1 MKTIYGYIGILIA
14 ACLLQACESDL
25 DKAYYSDGQAQP
37 AVLEALPET
46 YTINPLQ
53 QNEVALTFKWSA
65 PQMGYN
71 ASITNNLE
79 MDIKGENN
87 FGDKKVIL
95 SSLVG
100 NNSTVSFTNKE
111 LNDYVLSLF
120 KNYADE
126 ARIYTIETVHL
137 EFRVTSVI
145 SEAKAPLVSN
155 IVSSTVTPYDNENTG
170 YKAAVIT
177 STDISELVL
186 AAGQKEETA
195 LPLTWQQAYLG
206 DNASISYAI
215 EINLPKTNTEYN
227 WSKKVTV
234 KTTQETSYNLT
245 HQDLNDALVSLLAKY
260 NKEVGKTEINLSVS
274 ATKSGYIKAL
284 ASEPLTISITPYVA
298 TPTFTTVPENMDL
311 ISGTSYSLAW
321 EAVEGA
327 KYQVEMDIKDAEFSQ
342 RAILENG
349 LTSTNLDINNAV
361 LSKAIKYLKIAHN
374 AVTLSAEQEVEFR
387 VKAYFGN
394 TETGVLSE
402 AKAVAVTYDNSE
414 NTPEAFYFIG
424 KYCNWNFA
432 NCQKLYLTK
441 SGSYKGNIIANNL
454 TGEDPNNDGW
464 KITDKPNWN
473 NRNWGG
479 PINNSIMTQYGNNVT
494 NYGYNNNTSYT
505 VEFNPN
511 NGRLTMSNEEKSW
524 MLLGEHNN
532 YSFSDES
539 KMEIVYDESNK
550 KWYLQKKGVKMQTGN
565 TWQIR
570 SQMLNMEVTPQN
582 TEGHFETDVTDE
594 SQFTVNQTG
603 NYEIRWYFNEPTPYV
618 IVIKE

>member
-1 MKTIYGYIGILIA
+1 
-14 ACLLQACESDL
+14 
-25 DKAYYSDGQAQP
+25 
-37 AVLEALPET
+37 
-46 YTINPLQ
+46 
-53 QNEVALTFKWSA
+53 
-65 PQMGYN
+65 MGYN

-126 ARIYTIETVHL
+126 AGIYTIETVHL

-145 SEAKAPLVSN
+145 SEAKTPLVSN

-260 NKEVGKTEINLSVS
+260 SKEVGKTEINLSVS

-311 ISGTSYSLAW
+311 TSGTSYSLAW

-342 RAILENG
+342 RAILESG

-361 LSKAIKYLKIAHN
+361 LSKAIKYLKMAHN
-374 AVTLSAEQEVEFR
+374 AVTLSAEQKVEFR
-387 VKAYFGN
+387 VRAYFGN

-402 AKAVAVTYDNSE
+402 AKTVAVTYDNSE
-414 NTPEAFYFIG
+414 NTPEVFYLVG
-424 KYCNWNFA
+424 EYCAWKHDQT
-432 NCQKLYLTK
+432 QKLYKTE
-441 SGSYKGNIIANNL
+441 SGSYKGHIIAKNL
-454 TGEDPNNDGW
+454 YEGW
-464 KITDKPNWN
+464 KITDQHNWN
-473 NRNWGG
+473 GRNWGA
-479 PINNSIMTQYGNNVT
+479 PINSGILTLGNDSKNITSYG
-494 NYGYNNNTSYT
+494 GNNNTNYT

-532 YSFSDES
+532 YSFSDAS
-539 KMEIVYDESNK
+539 KMEIIYDESNK
-550 KWYLQKKGVKMQTGN
+550 KWYLQKKGVKIQAGN

-570 SQMLNMEVTPQN
+570 SQILNMIE
-582 TEGHFETDVTDE
+582 
-594 SQFTVNQTG
+594 
-603 NYEIRWYFNEPTPYV
+603 
-618 IVIKE
+618 

>member
-53 QNEVALTFKWSA
+53 QNEVALTFKWSV

-126 ARIYTIETVHL
+126 AGIYTIETVHL

-145 SEAKAPLVSN
+145 SEAEAPLVSN

-177 STDISELVL
+177 STDIESELAL

-260 NKEVGKTEINLSVS
+260 SKEVGKTEINLSVS

-311 ISGTSYSLAW
+311 TSGTSYSLAW

-342 RAILENG
+342 RAILESG

-374 AVTLSAEQEVEFR
+374 AVVLSAEQEVEFR
-387 VKAYFGN
+387 VRAYFGN

-402 AKAVAVTYDNSE
+402 AKTVAMTYDNSE
-414 NTPEAFYFIG
+414 NTPEVFYLVG
-424 KYCNWNFA
+424 EYCAWKHDQT
-432 NCQKLYLTK
+432 QKLYKTE
-441 SGSYKGNIIANNL
+441 SDSYKGHIIAKNL
-454 TGEDPNNDGW
+454 YEGW
-464 KITDKPNWN
+464 KITDQPNWN
-473 NRNWGG
+473 GRNWGA
-479 PINNSIMTQYGNNVT
+479 PINSGILTLGNDSKNITSYG
-494 NYGYNNNTSYT
+494 GNNNTSYT

-594 SQFTVNQTG
+594 SQFTVSQTS

>member
-1 MKTIYGYIGILIA
+1 M
-14 ACLLQACESDL
+14 
-25 DKAYYSDGQAQP
+25 
-37 AVLEALPET
+37 
-46 YTINPLQ
+46 
-53 QNEVALTFKWSA
+53 
-65 PQMGYN
+65 
-71 ASITNNLE
+71 
-79 MDIKGENN
+79 
-87 FGDKKVIL
+87 
-95 SSLVG
+95 VG

-126 ARIYTIETVHL
+126 AGIYTIETVHL

-145 SEAKAPLVSN
+145 SEAKTPLVSN

-186 AAGQKEETA
+186 AAGKKEETA

-260 NKEVGKTEINLSVS
+260 SKEVGKTEINLSVS

-311 ISGTSYSLAW
+311 TSGTSYSLAW

-342 RAILENG
+342 RAILESG

-361 LSKAIKYLKIAHN
+361 LSKAIKYLKMAHN
-374 AVTLSAEQEVEFR
+374 AVTLSAEQKVEFR
-387 VKAYFGN
+387 VRAYFGN

-402 AKAVAVTYDNSE
+402 AKTVTVTYDNSE
-414 NTPEAFYFIG
+414 NTPEVFYLVG
-424 KYCNWNFA
+424 EYCAWKHDQT
-432 NCQKLYLTK
+432 QKLYKTE
-441 SGSYKGNIIANNL
+441 SGSYKGHIIAKNL
-454 TGEDPNNDGW
+454 YEGW
-464 KITDKPNWN
+464 KITDQPNWN
-473 NRNWGG
+473 GRNWGA
-479 PINNSIMTQYGNNVT
+479 PINSGILTLGNDSKNITSYG
-494 NYGYNNNTSYT
+494 GNNNTNYT

-532 YSFSDES
+532 YSFSDAS
-539 KMEIVYDESNK
+539 KMEIIYDESNK
-550 KWYLQKKGVKMQTGN
+550 KWYLQKKGVKMQAGN

-570 SQMLNMEVTPQN
+570 SQILNMEVTPQN
-582 TEGHFETDVTDE
+582 AEGHFETDVTDE
-594 SQFTVNQTG
+594 SQFTVSQTG

>member
-14 ACLLQACESDL
+14 VCLLQACESDL

-126 ARIYTIETVHL
+126 AGIYTIETVHL

-145 SEAKAPLVSN
+145 SEAKTPLVSN

-260 NKEVGKTEINLSVS
+260 SKEVGKTEINLSVS

-311 ISGTSYSLAW
+311 TSGTSYSLAW

-342 RAILENG
+342 RAILESG

-361 LSKAIKYLKIAHN
+361 LSKAIKYLKMAHN
-374 AVTLSAEQEVEFR
+374 AVTLSAEQKVEFR
-387 VKAYFGN
+387 VRAYFGN

-402 AKAVAVTYDNSE
+402 AKTVTVTYDNSE
-414 NTPEAFYFIG
+414 NTPEVFYLVG
-424 KYCNWNFA
+424 EYCAWKHDQT
-432 NCQKLYLTK
+432 QKLYKTE
-441 SGSYKGNIIANNL
+441 SGSYKGHIIAKNL
-454 TGEDPNNDGW
+454 YEGW
-464 KITDKPNWN
+464 KITDQPNWN
-473 NRNWGG
+473 GRNWGA
-479 PINNSIMTQYGNNVT
+479 PINSGILTLGNDSKNITSYGGNNIPT
-494 NYGYNNNTSYT
+494 
-505 VEFNPN
+505 
-511 NGRLTMSNEEKSW
+511 
-524 MLLGEHNN
+524 
-532 YSFSDES
+532 
-539 KMEIVYDESNK
+539 
-550 KWYLQKKGVKMQTGN
+550 
-565 TWQIR
+565 
-570 SQMLNMEVTPQN
+570 TP
-582 TEGHFETDVTDE
+582 
-594 SQFTVNQTG
+594 
-603 NYEIRWYFNEPTPYV
+603 
-618 IVIKE
+618 

>member
-14 ACLLQACESDL
+14 VCLLQACESDL

-37 AVLEALPET
+37 TVLEALPET

-126 ARIYTIETVHL
+126 AGIYTIETVHL

-145 SEAKAPLVSN
+145 SEAKTPLVSN

-206 DNASISYAI
+206 DNSSISYAI

-245 HQDLNDALVSLLAKY
+245 HQDLNDALVSLLVKY
-260 NKEVGKTEINLSVS
+260 SKEVGKTEINLSVS

-311 ISGTSYSLAW
+311 TSGTSYSLAW

-327 KYQVEMDIKDAEFSQ
+327 KYQVEMDIKDSEFSQ
-342 RAILENG
+342 RAILESG

-361 LSKAIKYLKIAHN
+361 LSKAIKYLKMAHN
-374 AVTLSAEQEVEFR
+374 AVTLSAEQKVEFR
-387 VKAYFGN
+387 VRAYFGN

-402 AKAVAVTYDNSE
+402 AKTVTVTYDNSE
-414 NTPEAFYFIG
+414 NTPEVFYLVG
-424 KYCNWNFA
+424 EYCAWKHDQT
-432 NCQKLYLTK
+432 QKLYKTE
-441 SGSYKGNIIANNL
+441 SGSYKGHIIAKNL
-454 TGEDPNNDGW
+454 YEGW
-464 KITDKPNWN
+464 KITDQPNWN
-473 NRNWGG
+473 GRNWGA
-479 PINNSIMTQYGNNVT
+479 PINSGILTLGNDSKNITSYG
-494 NYGYNNNTSYT
+494 GNNNTNYT

-532 YSFSDES
+532 YSFSDAS
-539 KMEIVYDESNK
+539 KMEIIYDESNK
-550 KWYLQKKGVKMQTGN
+550 KWYLQKKGVKMQAGN

-570 SQMLNMEVTPQN
+570 SQILNMEVTPQN
-582 TEGHFETDVTDE
+582 AEGHFETDVTDE
-594 SQFTVNQTG
+594 SLFTVSQTG